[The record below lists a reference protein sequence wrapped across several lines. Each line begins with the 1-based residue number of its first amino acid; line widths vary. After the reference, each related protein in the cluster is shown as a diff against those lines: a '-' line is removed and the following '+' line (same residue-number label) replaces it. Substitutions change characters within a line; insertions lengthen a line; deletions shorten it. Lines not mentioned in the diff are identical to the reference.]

1 MKTDA
6 VIDVQD
12 LTVAYREKPVLWDI
26 DLKVPSGVL
35 MAVVGPNGAGKTTF
49 LKTIMGLVRPAAG
62 TVLINGQ
69 SFAAQRSQVAYVPQ
83 RGSVD
88 WDFPTNV
95 LDVVMMGLYG
105 QVGWL
110 RRPGRSEKER
120 ALVALDQVGMESFA
134 ERQISQLSGGQQ
146 QRVFLARALV
156 QDAAIYFMDEP
167 FQGVD
172 ATTERAIIDLLR
184 ALRERGKTVVV
195 VHHDLQTVPEYFD
208 HVMLL
213 NVRRIASGP
222 VDEVFTEDH
231 LRATY
236 GGRVAFVRAVAGM
249 STPS

>member
-1 MKTDA
+1 MNSNA
-6 VIDVQD
+6 AIDVRD
-12 LTVAYREKPVLWDI
+12 LTVAYGEKPVLWDI
-26 DLKVPSGVL
+26 DLEVPAGVL

-49 LKTIMGLVRPAAG
+49 LKAILGLVRTAAG
-62 TVLINGQ
+62 SVLINGRPYADMRQ
-69 SFAAQRSQVAYVPQ
+69 QVAYVPQ

-105 QVGWL
+105 QVGWI
-110 RRPGRSEKER
+110 RRPGRAERDR
-120 ALVALDQVGMESFA
+120 ALMALDQVGMESFA

-156 QDAAIYFMDEP
+156 QDADIYFMDEP

-222 VDEVFTEDH
+222 VGDVFTEEH

-236 GGRVAFVRAVAGM
+236 GGRVSFVRAVAA
-249 STPS
+249 TK